1 MYTLRPYQE
10 EAVERAV
17 NHFRT
22 KENNAVIVCPTGCGK
37 SLIVAETAHRMGEP
51 ILVFAPSKE
60 LVEQNHEKMLSYGE
74 TDCSMYSASVG
85 VKEISKITFATIG
98 SVKANMA
105 DFKHFKYV
113 IIDECHRCNSDEGL
127 YLNFIREV
135 GCKVIGLTATP
146 YRLVS
151 DVIFNYKER
160 KVEKAVSRLITLGC
174 EKTPIFSEYIYNL
187 QVSDAKDVGY
197 LADLEYFNLPLPNL
211 DISKIKRNSTGTD
224 YDEKS
229 LRDALEKANF
239 RGGLINLCNRLLA
252 PKGRK
257 RNGIL
262 VFTRFVEDAEF
273 VCNNI
278 PGARIVTGKTSKKER
293 TNIIAGFKSGEIP
306 VVLNTICLSTGF
318 DYPELDTIV
327 IARPTLSLSLYYQMV
342 GRAIRPSPKKDKAWV
357 IDLCG
362 TYKRFGKVENI
373 RFEQNLIG
381 EWNVIAN
388 NRLVTNC
395 TL

>member
-1 MYTLRPYQE
+1 MYTLRPYQV
-10 EAVERAV
+10 EASERAV
-17 NHFRT
+17 SHFRT
-22 KENNAVIVCPTGCGK
+22 QENNAVIVCPTGCGK
-37 SLIVAETAHRMGEP
+37 SLIVADIAHKMGVP

-60 LVEQNHEKMLSYGE
+60 LVEQNYNKMLSYGE

-98 SVKANMA
+98 SVKSHID

-113 IIDECHRCNSDEGL
+113 IVDECHRCNSEEGM
-127 YLNFIREV
+127 YLDFIQQT

-151 DVIFNYKER
+151 DVTFDYR
-160 KVEKAVSRLITLGC
+160 KKKVSKSVSRLVTIGN
-174 EKTPIFSEYIYNL
+174 EKNPIFTEYIYNL
-187 QVSDAKDVGY
+187 QVSEAKDMGY
-197 LADLEYFNLPLPNL
+197 LADLEYFNLPLPDL
-211 DISKIKRNSTGTD
+211 DMSKVKRNSSGTD
-224 YDEKS
+224 YDEDA
-229 LRDALEKANF
+229 LRKALEKANL
-239 RGGLINLCNRLLA
+239 RGGLINICNRLLN

-278 PGARIVTGKTSKKER
+278 QGAAIVTGKTKTKER
-293 TNIIAGFKSGEIP
+293 TRIIESFRRGDIP
-306 VVLNTICLSTGF
+306 VVINTVCLTTGF
-318 DYPELDTIV
+318 DYPDLDTVV
-327 IARPTLSLSLYYQMV
+327 IARPTLSLSLYYQIV
-342 GRAIRPSPKKDKAWV
+342 GRAIRPSANKDKAWI

-362 TYKRFGKVENI
+362 SYKRFGKVEDI
-373 RFEQNLIG
+373 QFEQNLFG

-395 TL
+395 VL